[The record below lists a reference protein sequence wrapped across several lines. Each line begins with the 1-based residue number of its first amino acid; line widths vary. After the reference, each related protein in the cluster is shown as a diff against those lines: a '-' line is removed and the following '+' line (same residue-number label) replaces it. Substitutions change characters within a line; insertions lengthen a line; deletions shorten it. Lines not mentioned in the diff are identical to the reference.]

1 MKYSL
6 IPVLRPVA
14 VAGLACWLLAA
25 APALAQL
32 QVDDAIAAEI
42 VQSIGLDKKVTVERI
57 EAIHVGG
64 KPVAGVRSGRVVL
77 TMGNASNR
85 ALALRAGT
93 LTVSLS
99 RPGREPEEL
108 GEVVFKEIELPA
120 AVAENTP
127 TLRTFVLEFRT
138 KRPLGELASLL
149 EPHLATDTKDDK
161 TTAKEPLL
169 EMVLTLKG
177 KTDLVLAA
185 NDSLKLIR
193 RGVGLTLAC
202 PLRLAEP
209 FELKLWRDAS
219 KLSAPGELASPVAPP
234 VAAPK

>member
-1 MKYSL
+1 MKLPLVPDYL
-6 IPVLRPVA
+6 PVSV
-14 VAGLACWLLAA
+14 VGLSCWLWAT
-25 APALAQL
+25 APAMAQL
-32 QVDDAIAAEI
+32 QVDDAISAEI
-42 VQSIGLDKKVTVERI
+42 VQSLGLDKKVTVERI

-77 TMGNASNR
+77 TMGNASKR
-85 ALALRAGT
+85 TLALRAGT

-99 RPGREPEEL
+99 QPGRDPEEL

-120 AVAENTP
+120 AAADNTP
-127 TLRTFVLEFRT
+127 TFRTFVLEFHT
-138 KRPLGELASLL
+138 KRPLGELAALL
-149 EPHLATDTKDDK
+149 EPPVTTDANDVK
-161 TTAKEPLL
+161 TTTKEPLP
-169 EMVLTLKG
+169 EMVLILKG

-193 RGVGLTLAC
+193 RGVGLTLTC

-209 FELKLWRDAS
+209 FELKLWQDAA
-219 KLSAPGELASPVAPP
+219 KLPAPGELAVPAAPP